1 MFPFLHVCWEYKFL
15 DPEKRITH
23 FHFQQEMDL
32 FIKCSKCFWL
42 QVTETPKSSWLKTAE
57 GILAP
62 VTASPEKGLES
73 EGVRA
78 QIR

>member
-1 MFPFLHVCWEYKFL
+1 MSLSEYKFL

-23 FHFQQEMDL
+23 FHFQQEIDL

-42 QVTETPKSSWLKTAE
+42 QVTETPKSSWLKIAE
-57 GILAP
+57 GIVAH
-62 VTASPEKGLES
+62 VTVSPEKGLDS
-73 EGVRA
+73 GGAGA

>member
-1 MFPFLHVCWEYKFL
+1 MSLWEYKFL

-23 FHFQQEMDL
+23 FHFQQEIDL

-42 QVTETPKSSWLKTAE
+42 QVTEISKSSWLKIAE
-57 GILAP
+57 GIVAH
-62 VTASPEKGLES
+62 VTSNPEKRLDSG
-73 EGVRA
+73 GVGA